1 MEKIRVLQ
9 IIAGSG
15 GFGGM
20 TAFFLNVYR
29 RIDRDRFVFDFLKP
43 DKTNLEPYRAE
54 IEGYGGEI
62 LELGVNAS
70 SIIGKIRLFFA
81 LKRFLADR
89 RYDIIHINSGK
100 LMFNYTVE
108 TACRRF
114 SDAVIV
120 VHSHNNGGRTEIKER
135 LSGPLK
141 AALTKGAAV
150 LLACSDSAA
159 EYMFPLAR
167 LSETTVIKNG
177 IDAEKYAFN
186 PEKRER
192 LRREMGLEGRYV
204 IGHVGRFTEQ
214 KNHAFLINLLA
225 EIRKEREDAVLML
238 IGDGPLMDRVREQAA
253 RKGVSGAVLFLGARD
268 DAHDLYQ
275 AMDVFVLPSV
285 YEGFGIVN
293 LEAQAS
299 GLKCVVSDAVPES
312 VDVTGNVARLSLN
325 APLDA
330 WKQEVLSPAEDRRDR
345 VRAVNEAGFD
355 IRQSAE
361 TLARIYEKA
370 LKEHPVSQKAGKRG

>member
-29 RIDRDRFVFDFLKP
+29 RIDRDWFRFDFLKP

-70 SIIGKIRLFFA
+70 SNIGKIRLYFA

-100 LMFNYTVE
+100 LMFNCTVE
-108 TACRRF
+108 AACRRF
-114 SDAVIV
+114 SSAVIV
-120 VHSHNNGGRTEIKER
+120 VHSHSNGCRSEMKEK

-141 AALTKGAAV
+141 SSLAKGADV
-150 LLACSDSAA
+150 LLACSASAA
-159 EYMFPLAR
+159 EHMFPRNR
-167 LSETTVIKNG
+167 LSDTVVINNG
-177 IDAEKYAFN
+177 IDAELFAYD
-186 PEKRER
+186 PEKREK
-192 LRREMGLEGRYV
+192 LRKEMGLTGRYV
-204 IGHVGRFTEQ
+204 IGTVGRLAQE
-214 KNHAFLINLLA
+214 KNQAFLIDLLA

-238 IGDGPLMDRVREQAA
+238 IGDGPLMGQVREQAA

-355 IRQSAE
+355 IGQAAE

-370 LKEHPVSQKAGKRG
+370 LKEHPGSPKAGTRG